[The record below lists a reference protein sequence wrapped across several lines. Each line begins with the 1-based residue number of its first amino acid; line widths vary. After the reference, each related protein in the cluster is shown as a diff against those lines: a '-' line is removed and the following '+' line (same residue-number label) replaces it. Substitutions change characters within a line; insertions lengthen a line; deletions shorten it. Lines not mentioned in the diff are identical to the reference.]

1 MRRPDGLVLRSGQ
14 FACPVTLR
22 TGLRHQGIW
31 ELGRFWAIGESPRP
45 DWRVRVA
52 KMGLG
57 LSKTATDGRYRNSGS
72 RTSWSSRG
80 SARSR
85 SESSD
90 AGGDLAVAN
99 VRSGPS
105 HKPPTIAALW
115 CLRRIFSTTS
125 RWPRSMKLMIFIF
138 DPQWGHSSGS
148 TSNTRLTR
156 AAQLEAVPLDLACAA
171 DRASSTSRRS
181 IFTSPFDASLARM
194 PRWRYE
200 YQPKYLTRCSPLSG
214 MCCVSSARKSSAS
227 KTWKLRLAPPAKSL
241 LAGVGKRR
249 QSPFCARYT
258 TDPDSVTRTI
268 LAKLNGQ
275 RTMYSAS
282 RCNPDVSQAGK

>member
-1 MRRPDGLVLRSGQ
+1 MKVQFVHRSRAAAIAGDFGERTDSNFNSRHGLEPSRQPSFCQQTEQFNPSSVRFFRLMRRPDGLVLRSGQ

-125 RWPRSMKLMIFIF
+125 R
-138 DPQWGHSSGS
+138 
-148 TSNTRLTR
+148 
-156 AAQLEAVPLDLACAA
+156 
-171 DRASSTSRRS
+171 
-181 IFTSPFDASLARM
+181 
-194 PRWRYE
+194 
-200 YQPKYLTRCSPLSG
+200 
-214 MCCVSSARKSSAS
+214 
-227 KTWKLRLAPPAKSL
+227 
-241 LAGVGKRR
+241 
-249 QSPFCARYT
+249 
-258 TDPDSVTRTI
+258 
-268 LAKLNGQ
+268 
-275 RTMYSAS
+275 
-282 RCNPDVSQAGK
+282 